1 MAIDFHMLLNKKL
14 DIMYSIYILTYSLLL
29 FNILSAHKGGHKQ
42 KKEIP
47 SIGVLRGT
55 IVDSLTSTPLEYA
68 SVSLIDL
75 DHNELVTGGLA
86 DADGELYIK
95 NIPLGQYIAV
105 VEFIGYERKEISP
118 INLLPK
124 ELGDQE
130 HDLGQVRL
138 YVSPINISAVEVLGN
153 ESEFIQTVDKKV
165 FNVGKNLSASGG
177 TGSDVLK
184 QIPGVDVDFDG
195 IVSIAGDAN
204 VTVLI
209 DGKKSGRTGSTRR
222 AEVERIDA
230 SLIDQVE
237 IITNPSAKYDP
248 DGVGGIINIILI
260 RGSSDGF
267 NGSISSLF
275 GERNKQNTNA
285 NFNYKN
291 KKINIL
297 SNLNYKKDYKVGD
310 GFRGFEY
317 QYSNRVD
324 YIDQITNRIEILN
337 NLSLRLGTDYY
348 INQSSFIGYTLDIAE
363 HKDITKRKFDYITNT
378 IDPNIIGKIQT
389 KNHDDGFHLDH
400 VIAYENRLDKN
411 NQLIKAY
418 LSFSHETDDVS
429 EYVIQ
434 NEIYNSLEPQ
444 NSTEAFEDNNNLT
457 VSIDYKNKFKDD
469 FDFEIGSKTTIRN
482 FKTDL
487 SYLNTKYTNDYS
499 ENIYAAYL
507 DINYDFSQPIGLKF
521 GFRSEQVNTIAILSG
536 IFSPDSSNIITS
548 IIDSAIVQSPY
559 NNLYFR
565 IYPNFSIFYRMNT
578 NQTFQLGYS
587 KKVNRPER
595 GTLSPFPESTQD
607 ISRLRN
613 GNPYLEPEHSD
624 LIELNFSSNSKKVN
638 INSSLSIKNTENV
651 IMWWD
656 RDYITYNFKDY
667 EIITVENANNSKSIN
682 FSANI
687 IYRLSSTASITSWGY
702 GWSSK
707 ISDKGE
713 ADFNGNSRGI
723 GYGNRISI
731 KFPFL
736 GRLELST
743 IGRTKMEITTGTI
756 PSNFKTNLGI
766 QKSFLNRKMSAT
778 IKITD
783 IFNSQ
788 KFIIKTRNDIINSE
802 TGEEY
807 QQILHAERQID
818 KRFISLNINYNFGK
832 NKNKKWN
839 KNILPK
845 NPKADMDMDY

>member
-1 MAIDFHMLLNKKL
+1 M
-14 DIMYSIYILTYSLLL
+14 
-29 FNILSAHKGGHKQ
+29 
-42 KKEIP
+42 
-47 SIGVLRGT
+47 
-55 IVDSLTSTPLEYA
+55 
-68 SVSLIDL
+68 
-75 DHNELVTGGLA
+75 
-86 DADGELYIK
+86 
-95 NIPLGQYIAV
+95 
-105 VEFIGYERKEISP
+105 
-118 INLLPK
+118 
-124 ELGDQE
+124 
-130 HDLGQVRL
+130 
-138 YVSPINISAVEVLGN
+138 
-153 ESEFIQTVDKKV
+153 
-165 FNVGKNLSASGG
+165 
-177 TGSDVLK
+177 
-184 QIPGVDVDFDG
+184 
-195 IVSIAGDAN
+195 
-204 VTVLI
+204 
-209 DGKKSGRTGSTRR
+209 
-222 AEVERIDA
+222 
-230 SLIDQVE
+230 
-237 IITNPSAKYDP
+237 
-248 DGVGGIINIILI
+248 
-260 RGSSDGF
+260 
-267 NGSISSLF
+267 
-275 GERNKQNTNA
+275 
-285 NFNYKN
+285 
-291 KKINIL
+291 
-297 SNLNYKKDYKVGD
+297 
-310 GFRGFEY
+310 
-317 QYSNRVD
+317 
-324 YIDQITNRIEILN
+324 
-337 NLSLRLGTDYY
+337 
-348 INQSSFIGYTLDIAE
+348 
-363 HKDITKRKFDYITNT
+363 
-378 IDPNIIGKIQT
+378 
-389 KNHDDGFHLDH
+389 
-400 VIAYENRLDKN
+400 
-411 NQLIKAY
+411 
-418 LSFSHETDDVS
+418 
-429 EYVIQ
+429 
-434 NEIYNSLEPQ
+434 EPQ

-507 DINYDFSQPIGLKF
+507 DINYDFSKPIGLKF
-521 GFRSEQVNTIAILSG
+521 GFRSEQVNTIAKLSG
-536 IFSPDSSNIITS
+536 ISSPDSSNIITS
-548 IIDSAIVQSPY
+548 IIDSAIIQSPY
-559 NNLYFR
+559 NNPYFK
-565 IYPNFSIFYRMNT
+565 IYPNFSLFYKMNT

-613 GNPYLEPEHSD
+613 GNPYLKPEHSD
-624 LIELNFSSNSKKVN
+624 LIELNFSSNSKKIN

-651 IMWWD
+651 IIWWD

-731 KFPFL
+731 NFPFL

-778 IKITD
+778 FKITD

-818 KRFISLNINYNFGK
+818 KRFISLNINYNFGE

>member
-1 MAIDFHMLLNKKL
+1 MLFSSNLYKKP
-14 DIMYSIYILTYSLLL
+14 SILILAYTFLL
-29 FNILSAHKGGHKQ
+29 FNLLSAHKGGHKP
-42 KKEIP
+42 KKQLP
-47 SIGVLRGT
+47 SIGVLKGT
-55 IVDSLTSTPLEYA
+55 IIDSLTSTPLQYA

-86 DADGELYIK
+86 DINGELHIK

-118 INLLPK
+118 INLLPT
-124 ELGDQE
+124 ELDDIE
-130 HDLGQVRL
+130 HNLGQVRL

-153 ESEFIQTVDKKV
+153 ESEFIQTIDKKV
-165 FNVGKNLSASGG
+165 FNVGKNLFASGG
-177 TGSDVLK
+177 TGSDVLR
-184 QIPGVDVDFDG
+184 QIPSVDVDFDG
-195 IVSIAGDAN
+195 LVSIAGDAN

-267 NGSISSLF
+267 NGSISSMF
-275 GERNKQNTNA
+275 GERNKQNSNA
-285 NFNYKN
+285 NFNYKT

-297 SNLNYKKDYKVGD
+297 GNLNYKKDYKVGD
-310 GFRGFEY
+310 GFRDFEY

-324 YIDQITNRIEILN
+324 SINQITNRIEIPN
-337 NLSLRLGTDYY
+337 NLSLRLGADYY
-348 INQSSFIGYTLDIAE
+348 INQSSFIGYTLDVAQ
-363 HKDITKRKFDYITNT
+363 HKDITKRKFDYNVNT
-378 IDPNIIGKIQT
+378 IDPSIIGQIQT
-389 KNHDDGFHLDH
+389 KNNDDGFHLDH
-400 VIAYENRLDKN
+400 LIAYENRSDKN
-411 NQLIKAY
+411 NQLIKAF

-434 NEIYNSLEPQ
+434 NEFYESLEPQ
-444 NSTEAFEDNNNLT
+444 NKTEAFEDNNNLT
-457 VSIDYKNKFKDD
+457 FSIDYENKLKDN

-487 SYLNTKYTNDYS
+487 NYLDTKYTNDYS

-507 DINYDFSQPIGLKF
+507 DINYNFSNPVALKF
-521 GFRSEQVNTIAILSG
+521 GFRSEQVNTTAQLSG
-536 IFSPDSSNIITS
+536 SSFPDSSNIITS
-548 IIDSAIVQSPY
+548 IIDSAIIQSPY
-559 NNLYFR
+559 NNTYFK
-565 IYPNFSIFYRMNT
+565 IYPNFSLFYKINT

-613 GNPYLEPEHSD
+613 GNPYLKPEYSD
-624 LIELNFSSNSKKVN
+624 IFELSFSSSSKKIN
-638 INSSLSIKNTENV
+638 INSSLSIKNTKNV

-656 RDYITYNFKDY
+656 RDYITYNSKNY
-667 EIITVENANNSKSIN
+667 EIITVENADNSESIN
-682 FSANI
+682 FNANI
-687 IYRLSSTASITSWGY
+687 IYRLTSIINITTWGY

-707 ISDKGE
+707 ISDIGE

-731 KFPFL
+731 NFPSL
-736 GRLELST
+736 ARLELST
-743 IGRTKMEITTGTI
+743 SGRTKMEITTGTI

-766 QKSFLNRKMSAT
+766 QKFFLNKKMSAT
-778 IKITD
+778 FKISD

-788 KFIIKTRNDIINSE
+788 KFIIRTKNDIINSE
-802 TGEEY
+802 TGEKY
-807 QQILHAERQID
+807 QQILHAERQLD
-818 KRFISLNINYNFGK
+818 KRFISININYNFGM
-832 NKNKKWN
+832 NKDKKLN

-845 NPKADMDMDY
+845 NPTEDMDMDY